1 MAFSIEEIIMRDG
14 TCVVYIQSEEELITL
29 QEVWS
34 ELNGCK
40 LDFNILKPYAAKS
53 DLCLELG
60 YNSFTGRYDWTWGNK
75 VFYFGATPMVRIYK
89 LNELMPSR
97 DDLGEIKTDETSVFD
112 LFIGAVCDL
121 KLLEGDPCD

>member
-34 ELNGCK
+34 ELNGSK
-40 LDFNILKPYAAKS
+40 LNFDILKPYAAKS

-60 YNSFTGRYDWTWGNK
+60 YNSLTGRYDWMWGNK
-75 VFYFGATPMVRIYK
+75 ACYFGATPMVRIYK
-89 LNELMPSR
+89 LNELILSR
-97 DDLGEIKTDETSVFD
+97 DDLGEIETNDIIDVSVIFGGE
-112 LFIGAVCDL
+112 LSA
-121 KLLEGDPCD
+121 